1 VSAPF
6 KPAPADVVKSPCI
19 SVCEMDPASGFCAGC
34 FRTLDEIAGWIS
46 FSNEEKRNVL
56 SRLRERRARAAQP
69 AGTIRFR

>member
-1 VSAPF
+1 MSGPF

-19 SVCEMDPASGFCAGC
+19 SVCEMDPASGLCSGC

-46 FSNEEKRNVL
+46 FSNDEKRDVL

-69 AGTIRFR
+69 AATVRTR